1 MTAVIT
7 TNNCVP
13 QAADKSCISM
23 VRERNRKMVAVIE
36 DDESYRVAVQRLL
49 KAEGFLVQSF
59 ASAEDFLGSGMQQKT
74 GCLITDIRMPGMSG
88 LDLQSKLNSDHC
100 PIPTIFI
107 TAHGDE
113 KMRLQAMRGGAV
125 KFLPKRFDGEI
136 LLEAV
141 RVALKD

>member
-1 MTAVIT
+1 MIG
-7 TNNCVP
+7 
-13 QAADKSCISM
+13 D
-23 VRERNRKMVAVIE
+23 RKMVVVIE

-49 KAEGFLVQSF
+49 KSAGISAQSF
-59 ASAEDFLGSGMQQKT
+59 GSAEDFLSSGQQHET
-74 GCLITDIRMPGMSG
+74 GCLIADIRMPGMSG
-88 LDLQSKLNSDHC
+88 LDLQSKLNSNHC

-125 KFLPKRFDGEI
+125 KFLAKPFDGET

-141 RVALKD
+141 RAALRS

>member
-1 MTAVIT
+1 MASEV
-7 TNNCVP
+7 
-13 QAADKSCISM
+13 KG
-23 VRERNRKMVAVIE
+23 KMVAVIE

-49 KAEGFLVQSF
+49 KSAGLLVQAF
-59 ASAEDFLGSGMQQKT
+59 GSAEAFLNSGQQHET
-74 GCLITDIRMPGMSG
+74 GCLISDIRMPGMSG
-88 LDLQSKLNSDHC
+88 LELQSKLNSDHC

-125 KFLPKRFDGEI
+125 KFFAKPFDGET

-141 RVALKD
+141 RVALTS

>member
-1 MTAVIT
+1 M
-7 TNNCVP
+7 
-13 QAADKSCISM
+13 S
-23 VRERNRKMVAVIE
+23 REIAEKIVAVID

-49 KAEGFLVQSF
+49 KTADLSVQSF
-59 ASAEDFLGSGMQQKT
+59 DSAEAFLNSGQQHET
-74 GCLITDIRMPGMSG
+74 GCLIADIRMPGMSG
-88 LDLQSKLNSDHC
+88 LELQSKLNSEHC

-125 KFLPKRFDGEI
+125 KFLMKPFDGET

-141 RVALKD
+141 RVALTS